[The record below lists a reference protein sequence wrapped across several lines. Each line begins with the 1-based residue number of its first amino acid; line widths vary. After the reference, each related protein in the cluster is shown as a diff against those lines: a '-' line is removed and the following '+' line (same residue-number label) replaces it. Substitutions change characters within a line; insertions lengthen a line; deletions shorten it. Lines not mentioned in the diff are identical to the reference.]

1 MIGQVG
7 ERMTELD
14 IAKCRN
20 SNPILRPIIIVLEQI
35 EIVDFEMF
43 GVSGRVLGRIDTQRS
58 FFCFCDAKIMLESAE
73 LRQSRKNS

>member
-1 MIGQVG
+1 MQDVNEREILMIGHVV

-14 IAKCRN
+14 ITKCRN
-20 SNPILRPIIIVLEQI
+20 SNPVLRPIVIVLEQI

-58 FFCFCDAKIMLESAE
+58 IFVLATQ
-73 LRQSRKNS
+73 R